1 MSSKSYQT
9 LLAEIAETLGTAKAK
24 AIAAVNAEL
33 LLSYW
38 SIGKYI
44 AEYELKG
51 QEKADYGSHLYKKLA
66 NDLTLKLGKGF
77 SRSGLYL
84 MKQFYEVYPIVQ
96 AVSGQLTWSHYTV
109 LLGVSD
115 LSARGF
121 YEKQAELEHW
131 SSRVLKRQI

>member
-51 QEKADYGSHLYKKLA
+51 A
-66 NDLTLKLGKGF
+66 GK
-77 SRSGLYL
+77 SRL
-84 MKQFYEVYPIVQ
+84 
-96 AVSGQLTWSHYTV
+96 W
-109 LLGVSD
+109 
-115 LSARGF
+115 
-121 YEKQAELEHW
+121 
-131 SSRVLKRQI
+131 